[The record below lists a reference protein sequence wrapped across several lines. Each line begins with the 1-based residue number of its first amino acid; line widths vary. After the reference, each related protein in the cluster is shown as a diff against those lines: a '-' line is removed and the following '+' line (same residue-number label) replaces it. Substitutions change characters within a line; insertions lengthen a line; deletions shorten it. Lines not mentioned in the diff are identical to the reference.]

1 MLIYSEFCQENELEK
16 EASSSYMAYG
26 FYCQGYARALINIG
40 V

>member
-1 MLIYSEFCQENELEK
+1 MLIYSEFCEENELDK
-16 EASSSYMAYG
+16 EMNTSYIHYG